1 MLDYFKVPEKDVV
14 VVKPEIL
21 KETTKLMFMKC
32 GVPEDEAELGADVL
46 LHADLRGIET
56 HGVSNLL
63 RNYIS
68 WLNSGKTNQ
77 NLCKLHYR
85 TFLTF
90 VPFRDRFNT

>member
-32 GVPEDEAELGADVL
+32 GVHEEEAELGADVL

-63 RNYIS
+63 RN
-68 WLNSGKTNQ
+68 
-77 NLCKLHYR
+77 
-85 TFLTF
+85 
-90 VPFRDRFNT
+90 